1 MEVSLREYFKDE
13 EKRGLNN
20 CAMYKHHFA
29 SPRPFYTTCTF
40 DDLDHSARIMDGSL
54 SVASPDEV
62 QIFGSHMDHIVLM
75 TKQGMIAMPK

>member
-1 MEVSLREYFKDE
+1 
-13 EKRGLNN
+13 
-20 CAMYKHHFA
+20 MYKHHVA

-40 DDLDHSARIMDGSL
+40 DDIDHSARITDGSL

-75 TKQGMIAMPK
+75 TKQGMTAMPNYVLYARTAFESRRNAG